1 MAIKIIVTI
10 KIIETIMIPT
20 IDRFTN
26 NGQIH
31 TLKQRWGRG
40 RGARRTE

>member
-20 IDRFTN
+20 IDSQTMDRFTHSN
-26 NGQIH
+26 SDGEE
-31 TLKQRWGRG
+31 GG
-40 RGARRTE
+40 GARRTE